1 VFTSSL
7 SQNTASSVGEAIK
20 ILTQRDQYST
30 CHITIPGE
38 PDRLPAIAL
47 NGQFYSF
54 FRSSADLAVTL
65 KLVMK
70 LTQRGDAVVLTQ
82 TKAGHVIWLTEP
94 DAQIS
99 TPLKGAAARNL
110 GPNFGPADCWILSD
124 RQPGY
129 QPSTLKV
136 PDLPETVPGLAIG
149 QKLFSLYRRDHDGSN
164 ALKLAGRL
172 TQRGDEVV
180 VLLTQ
185 DTYVLC
191 VREPVATVA

>member
-7 SQNTASSVGEAIK
+7 SPSVSIAEAVK
-20 ILTQRDQYST
+20 ILTHRDQYDT

-54 FRSSADLAVTL
+54 FRSSGDLTTTL

-82 TKAGHVIWLTEP
+82 TKVGHAIWLVEP
-94 DAQIS
+94 EAQRS
-99 TPLKGAAARNL
+99 TPRKGKAARSVT
-110 GPNFGPADCWILSD
+110 PNFGPADCWILSD
-124 RQPGY
+124 SQKGY
-129 QPSTLKV
+129 QPCTLKV
-136 PDLPETVPGLAIG
+136 PDLPETVPGLAMG
-149 QKLFSLYRRDHDGSN
+149 QKLFSLYRRDRDGLN

-180 VLLTQ
+180 ILLTQ
-185 DTYVLC
+185 DAYVLC
-191 VREPVATVA
+191 VRELAATLAA